1 LVASDGVRFMRCFRV
16 VAVSLLLIY
25 GTIATAKDKKKFVLP
40 TDVLEARTVLVVVDP
55 SAGIAVEA
63 PNADRQALE
72 DVENALTRW
81 GRFRLVR
88 SEYNADL
95 VISVRKGNGKI
106 AQPTIGG
113 VPIDNRPV
121 IVEPTN
127 DASLERIPTPGQQ
140 PATRPDPH
148 PQMEA
153 GAPDDIF
160 AVYRGKRENATNYP
174 VVWRYSG
181 KDGLRSP
188 GVPALDAFRDL
199 IIESEKQRAANP

>member
-1 LVASDGVRFMRCFRV
+1 M
-16 VAVSLLLIY
+16 
-25 GTIATAKDKKKFVLP
+25 
-40 TDVLEARTVLVVVDP
+40 LVVVDP

-113 VPIDNRPV
+113 VPVDNRPV

-153 GAPDDIF
+153 GGPDDIF
-160 AVYRGKRENATNYP
+160 AVYRGKRENATDYP

-181 KDGLRSP
+181 KDALRSP

-199 IIESEKQRAANP
+199 IIESEKQKAANP